1 MVNDRIEKNL
11 TAEDT
16 CVDSAEK
23 KPDRRQEKMKYRL
36 AAAMKKCMERMPVEK
51 VTVKEIVEE
60 CGTTRQTFYRHFLD
74 KYDLINWYFDKILS
88 ESFKHMG
95 TGETVYES
103 LVRKFRFIEH
113 ERLFF
118 DAAFRYDDQNSLRD
132 HDYREIHAFYTNMI
146 ESRTKEPL
154 SSELNFIL
162 EMYCRGS
169 VYMTTRWVSG
179 EIEYTPEE
187 MAKCLVEAMPAVL
200 AEVFRVQGLV
210 Q

>member
-1 MVNDRIEKNL
+1 MEK
-11 TAEDT
+11 
-16 CVDSAEK
+16 
-23 KPDRRQEKMKYRL
+23 QEKTKYKL
-36 AAAMKKCMERMPVEK
+36 AAAMKECMKTTPVDRIT
-51 VTVKEIVEE
+51 VTSIVE
-60 CGTTRQTFYRHFLD
+60 GAGVTRQTFYRNFLD

>member
-16 CVDSAEK
+16 CACSDEK

-154 SSELNFIL
+154 GSELNFIL

>member
-16 CVDSAEK
+16 CAGSDEK

-60 CGTTRQTFYRHFLD
+60 CGTTRQTFYRNFLD

-132 HDYREIHAFYTNMI
+132 HDYRKIHAFYTNMI

-154 SSELNFIL
+154 GSELNFIL

-187 MAKCLVEAMPAVL
+187 MAKRLVEAMPAVL
-200 AEVFRVQGLV
+200 AEVFRAQGLV

>member
-16 CVDSAEK
+16 HAGSDEK

-187 MAKCLVEAMPAVL
+187 MAKCLVEAMPAVS
-200 AEVFRVQGLV
+200 VQ
-210 Q
+210 

>member
-16 CVDSAEK
+16 CAGSDEK

-179 EIEYTPEE
+179 EIECTPEE
-187 MAKCLVEAMPAVL
+187 MAKRLVEAMPAVL
-200 AEVFRVQGLV
+200 TEVFRAQGLV

>member
-16 CVDSAEK
+16 HAGSDEK

-187 MAKCLVEAMPAVL
+187 MAKCLVDAMPAVL

>member
-16 CVDSAEK
+16 HAGSDEK
-23 KPDRRQEKMKYRL
+23 KPDCRQEKMKYRL

-179 EIEYTPEE
+179 EIECTPEE
-187 MAKCLVEAMPAVL
+187 MAKRLVEAMPAVL
-200 AEVFRVQGLV
+200 AEVFRAQGLV

>member
-16 CVDSAEK
+16 HADSAEK

-51 VTVKEIVEE
+51 VTVKEIVEK

-132 HDYREIHAFYTNMI
+132 HDYRKIHAFYTNMI

>member
-16 CVDSAEK
+16 HADSAEK
-23 KPDRRQEKMKYRL
+23 KADSRQEKMKYRL

>member
-16 CVDSAEK
+16 HAGSDEK

-132 HDYREIHAFYTNMI
+132 HDYRKIHAFYTNMI

-154 SSELNFIL
+154 GSELNFIL

-169 VYMTTRWVSG
+169 IYMTTRWVSG
-179 EIEYTPEE
+179 EISCTPEE
-187 MAKCLVEAMPAVL
+187 LAERLVDAMPAAL
-200 AEVFRVQGLV
+200 ADTFRQLGLV
-210 Q
+210 

>member
-16 CVDSAEK
+16 CADSAEK
-23 KPDRRQEKMKYRL
+23 KADSRQEKMKYRL

>member
-16 CVDSAEK
+16 CAGSDEK

-60 CGTTRQTFYRHFLD
+60 CGTTRQTFYRYFLD

-118 DAAFRYDDQNSLRD
+118 DATFRYDDQNSLRD
-132 HDYREIHAFYTNMI
+132 HDYRKIHAFYTNMI

-154 SSELNFIL
+154 GSELNFIL

-187 MAKCLVEAMPAVL
+187 MAKRLVEAMPAVL
-200 AEVFRVQGLV
+200 AEVFRAQGLV

>member
-1 MVNDRIEKNL
+1 MVNYRIEKNL

-16 CVDSAEK
+16 CADSAEK

-187 MAKCLVEAMPAVL
+187 MAKCLVDAMPAVL

>member
-16 CVDSAEK
+16 CAGSDEK

-74 KYDLINWYFDKILS
+74 KSDLINWYFDKILS

-154 SSELNFIL
+154 GSELNFIL

-179 EIEYTPEE
+179 EIECTPEE
-187 MAKCLVEAMPAVL
+187 MAKRLVEAMPAVL
-200 AEVFRVQGLV
+200 AEVFRAQGLV

>member
-16 CVDSAEK
+16 CAGSDEK

-132 HDYREIHAFYTNMI
+132 HDYRKIHAFYTNMI
-146 ESRTKEPL
+146 ECRTKEPL
-154 SSELNFIL
+154 GSELNFIL

>member
-1 MVNDRIEKNL
+1 
-11 TAEDT
+11 
-16 CVDSAEK
+16 
-23 KPDRRQEKMKYRL
+23 MKYRL

-132 HDYREIHAFYTNMI
+132 HDYRKIHAFYTNMI

-154 SSELNFIL
+154 GSELNFIL

-179 EIEYTPEE
+179 EIECTPEE
-187 MAKCLVEAMPAVL
+187 MAKRLVEAMPAVL
-200 AEVFRVQGLV
+200 AEVFRAQGLV

>member
-16 CVDSAEK
+16 CAGSDEK

-154 SSELNFIL
+154 GSELNFIL

-179 EIEYTPEE
+179 EIECTPEE
-187 MAKCLVEAMPAVL
+187 MAKRLVEAMPAVL
-200 AEVFRVQGLV
+200 AEVFRAQGLV

>member
-16 CVDSAEK
+16 HAGSDEK
-23 KPDRRQEKMKYRL
+23 KPDSRQEKMKYRL

-179 EIEYTPEE
+179 EIECTPEE
-187 MAKCLVEAMPAVL
+187 MAKRLVEAMPAVL
-200 AEVFRVQGLV
+200 VEVFRAQGLV

>member
-16 CVDSAEK
+16 CAGSDEK
-23 KPDRRQEKMKYRL
+23 KPDCRQEKMKYRL

-154 SSELNFIL
+154 GSELNFIL

-179 EIEYTPEE
+179 EIECTPEE
-187 MAKCLVEAMPAVL
+187 MAKRLVEAMPAVL
-200 AEVFRVQGLV
+200 AEVFRAQGLV

>member
-16 CVDSAEK
+16 CAGSDEK

-60 CGTTRQTFYRHFLD
+60 CGTTRQTFYRYFLD

-132 HDYREIHAFYTNMI
+132 HDYRKIHAFYTNMI

-154 SSELNFIL
+154 GSELNFIL

-187 MAKCLVEAMPAVL
+187 MAKRLVEAMPAVL
-200 AEVFRVQGLV
+200 AEVFRAQGLV

>member
-16 CVDSAEK
+16 HAGSDEK

-146 ESRTKEPL
+146 ESRAKEPL

>member
-11 TAEDT
+11 TVEDT
-16 CVDSAEK
+16 HAGSDEK

>member
-16 CVDSAEK
+16 CADSAEK
-23 KPDRRQEKMKYRL
+23 KADSRQEKMKYRL

-132 HDYREIHAFYTNMI
+132 HDYRKIHAFYTNMI

-187 MAKCLVEAMPAVL
+187 MAKRLVEAMPAVL

>member
-16 CVDSAEK
+16 HAGSDEK

>member
-16 CVDSAEK
+16 CAGSDEK

-154 SSELNFIL
+154 GSELNFIL

>member
-16 CVDSAEK
+16 CADSAEK
-23 KPDRRQEKMKYRL
+23 KADSRQEKMKYRL

-132 HDYREIHAFYTNMI
+132 HDYRKIHAFYTNMI

-154 SSELNFIL
+154 GSELNFIL

-187 MAKCLVEAMPAVL
+187 MAKCLVDAMPAVL

>member
-16 CVDSAEK
+16 CAGSDEK

-132 HDYREIHAFYTNMI
+132 HDYRKIHAFYTDMI

-179 EIEYTPEE
+179 EIECTPEE
-187 MAKCLVEAMPAVL
+187 MAKRLVEAMPAVL
-200 AEVFRVQGLV
+200 AEVFRAQGLV

>member
-16 CVDSAEK
+16 HADSAEK
-23 KPDRRQEKMKYRL
+23 KADSRQEKMKYRL

-187 MAKCLVEAMPAVL
+187 MAKCLVDAMPAVL

>member
-16 CVDSAEK
+16 HAGSDEK

-132 HDYREIHAFYTNMI
+132 HDYRKIHAFYTNMI
-146 ESRTKEPL
+146 ESRTNEPL
-154 SSELNFIL
+154 GSELNFIL

-179 EIEYTPEE
+179 EIECTPEE
-187 MAKCLVEAMPAVL
+187 MAKRLVEAMPAVL
-200 AEVFRVQGLV
+200 AEVFRAQGLV

>member
-11 TAEDT
+11 TAENT
-16 CVDSAEK
+16 CAGSDEK
-23 KPDRRQEKMKYRL
+23 KPDCRQEKMKYRL

-103 LVRKFRFIEH
+103 LVWKFHFIEH

-187 MAKCLVEAMPAVL
+187 MAKCLVDAMPAVL

>member
-16 CVDSAEK
+16 HAGSDEK

-179 EIEYTPEE
+179 EIECTPEE
-187 MAKCLVEAMPAVL
+187 MAKRLVEAMPAVL
-200 AEVFRVQGLV
+200 AEVFRAQGLV

>member
-16 CVDSAEK
+16 HAGSDEK

-118 DAAFRYDDQNSLRD
+118 DAAFRYDDQNSLRN

>member
-1 MVNDRIEKNL
+1 MVNYRIEKNL

-16 CVDSAEK
+16 CADSAEK
-23 KPDRRQEKMKYRL
+23 KADSRQEKMKYRL

-132 HDYREIHAFYTNMI
+132 HDYRKIHAFYTNMI

-154 SSELNFIL
+154 GSELNFIL

>member
-16 CVDSAEK
+16 CAGSDEK
-23 KPDRRQEKMKYRL
+23 KPDCRQEKMKYRL

-60 CGTTRQTFYRHFLD
+60 CGTTRQTFYRYFLD

-132 HDYREIHAFYTNMI
+132 HDYRKIHAFYTNMI

-154 SSELNFIL
+154 GSELNFIL

-179 EIEYTPEE
+179 EIECTPEE
-187 MAKCLVEAMPAVL
+187 MAKRLVEAMPAVL
-200 AEVFRVQGLV
+200 AEVFRAQGLV